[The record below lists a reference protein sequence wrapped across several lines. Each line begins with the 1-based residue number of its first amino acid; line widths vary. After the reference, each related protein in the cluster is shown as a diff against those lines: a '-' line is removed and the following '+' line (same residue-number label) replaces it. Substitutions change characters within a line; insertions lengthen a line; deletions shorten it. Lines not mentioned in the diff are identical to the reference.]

1 MLRHQIIIRS
11 RRASGARNGWRARIF
26 EREARQRNTSYDRI
40 LHNLV
45 RCYAQNHRPAKSF
58 SHTPGGVDTSIIL
71 RWLKDNYHAEIF
83 AFCAAIGQ
91 EEGVQN

>member
-1 MLRHQIIIRS
+1 M
-11 RRASGARNGWRARIF
+11 NGEVAFF

-40 LHNLV
+40 MHNLV
-45 RCYAQNHRPAKSF
+45 RCYAENHRPAKSF

-71 RWLKDNYHAEIF
+71 RWLKDNCHAEIF